1 MNVLIFSHR
10 SDNDGVT
17 PVILSKLV
25 FDKVD
30 FILEEPTT
38 IDESFFNSYQSGLF
52 DQYDYVF
59 VTDLCLCHSLAQK
72 IESDSK
78 NKEKVLIFDHHYTNL
93 DKNQYS
99 FISVVDTQ
107 NGRKECGS
115 SLYYQYLLEHFSND
129 ILKKP
134 VVQEMVELVRLLD
147 TWTFDKESEEEAKW
161 IGNLFDIYGKEY
173 YIEYYYQFCLSE
185 EHFFFDDVQQHL
197 LKVEEVRIQN
207 YITKKE
213 QEIHP
218 VMLHGYYVG
227 VVFAEFYRSELGNFL
242 AHKYQDVYDF
252 IAVINISRSVSY
264 RGVKDIDL
272 GSFAKFYG
280 GAGHKKA
287 AGSGLPPMLLDDII
301 KLIFKEVMIEGDHSW
316 N

>member
-30 FILEEPTT
+30 YILEEPTT

-52 DQYDYVF
+52 DQYDFIF
-59 VTDLCLCHSLAQK
+59 VTDLCLNHSLGQM
-72 IESDSK
+72 IENDSK
-78 NKEKVLIFDHHYTNL
+78 NKGKILVFDHHHTNL

-99 FISVVDTQ
+99 FISVVDEQ
-107 NGRKECGS
+107 NGKKECGS
-115 SLYYQYLLEHFSND
+115 SLFYQYLLEKYPND
-129 ILKKP
+129 VLKKP
-134 VVQEMVELVRLLD
+134 VVHEMVELVRLLD
-147 TWTFDKESEEEAKW
+147 TWSFNQETEEEAKW

-185 EHFFFDDVQQHL
+185 ECFFFDDVQKNL

-218 VMLHGYYVG
+218 VMLRGYHVG
-227 VVFAEFYRSELGNFL
+227 IVFAELYRSELGNFL
-242 AHKYQDVYDF
+242 AQKYQEVYDF

-272 GSFAKFYG
+272 GAFAKFYG

-287 AGSGLPPMLLDDII
+287 AGSSLPPMLLNDII
-301 KLIFKEVMIEGDHSW
+301 KLIFKDVMIEDGQ
-316 N
+316 